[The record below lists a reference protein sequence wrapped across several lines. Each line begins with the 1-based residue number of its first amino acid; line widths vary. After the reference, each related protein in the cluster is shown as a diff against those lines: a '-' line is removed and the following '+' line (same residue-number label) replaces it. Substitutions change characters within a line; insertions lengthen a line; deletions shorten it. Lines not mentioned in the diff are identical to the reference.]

1 MRAGMSSRGGGIEL
15 AGDDAGHNELVRRPA
30 ERSSLL
36 RGQAVA
42 DDVSPLLMPVKWTRS
57 GRWMSMGSADER
69 RFEVLRAIV
78 ADFVATQEPIGSK
91 ALVERHNLG
100 VSSATVRNDMAVL
113 EAEGYIAQPHTS
125 SGRIPTEKGYREF
138 VDRLEDVKPL
148 STAERRAIQN
158 FLESGVDLDDV
169 LRRAV
174 RLLAQLT
181 RQVAVVQYPT
191 LSTSTVRHVEVIA
204 LTPARLLMIVIT
216 DSGRVDQRVVELGD
230 VIDDHQLSR
239 LCELLGQALEGKKLP
254 AASIAVA
261 ELAGHFDG
269 SDRLGDAV
277 GRAATVL
284 LESLV
289 EHNEER
295 LLLGGT
301 ANLTRNAADFGGSLR
316 SILEAL
322 EEQVV
327 VLRLLAAQQEAGK
340 VTVRI
345 GHETEAEQMVGTSMV
360 STLYGTP
367 NTVYGGMGVLGPTR
381 MDYPGT
387 IASVA
392 AVAMYIGEVLGAR

>member
-1 MRAGMSSRGGGIEL
+1 MRCTPSSSANSGM
-15 AGDDAGHNELVRRPA
+15 V
-30 ERSSLL
+30 
-36 RGQAVA
+36 
-42 DDVSPLLMPVKWTRS
+42 
-57 GRWMSMGSADER
+57 
-69 RFEVLRAIV
+69 
-78 ADFVATQEPIGSK
+78 
-91 ALVERHNLG
+91 
-100 VSSATVRNDMAVL
+100 VSSISMPTFRSAASVPSTTL
-113 EAEGYIAQPHTS
+113 PSTISPS
-125 SGRIPTEKGYREF
+125 SASSTAATEKGYREF

-148 STAERRAIQN
+148 SSAERRAIQS

-191 LSTSTVRHVEVIA
+191 LSTSTVRHLEVIA
-204 LTPARLLMIVIT
+204 LTPARLLMMVIT
-216 DSGRVDQRVVELGD
+216 DSGRVDQRIVELGD
-230 VIDDHQLSR
+230 VIDDHQLAQLR
-239 LCELLGQALEGKKLP
+239 EILGQALEGKKLS
-254 AASIAVA
+254 AASVAVA
-261 ELAGHFDG
+261 DLASQLGG
-269 SDRLGDAV
+269 AGGLGDAV

-289 EHNEER
+289 EHTEER

-345 GHETEAEQMVGTSMV
+345 GHETASEQMVGTSMV
-360 STLYGTP
+360 STAYGTAH
-367 NTVYGGMGVLGPTR
+367 TVYGGMGVVGPTR

-392 AVAMYIGEVLGAR
+392 AVALYIGDVLGAR

>member
-1 MRAGMSSRGGGIEL
+1 
-15 AGDDAGHNELVRRPA
+15 
-30 ERSSLL
+30 
-36 RGQAVA
+36 
-42 DDVSPLLMPVKWTRS
+42 
-57 GRWMSMGSADER
+57 MGSADDR

-78 ADFVATQEPIGSK
+78 ADFVSTQEPIGSK
-91 ALVERHNLG
+91 SLVERHNLG
-100 VSSATVRNDMAVL
+100 VSSATIRNDMAVL
-113 EAEGYIAQPHTS
+113 EAEGYITQPHTS
-125 SGRIPTEKGYREF
+125 SGRVPTEKGYREF
-138 VDRLEDVKPL
+138 VDRLDDVKPM
-148 STAERRAIQN
+148 SMAERRAIQS

-191 LSTSTVRHVEVIA
+191 LSTSTVRHLEVIA
-204 LTPARLLMIVIT
+204 LTPARLLMVVIT
-216 DSGRVDQRVVELGD
+216 DTGRVDQRLVELGD
-230 VIDDHQLSR
+230 VIDDHQLAQLR
-239 LCELLGQALEGKKLP
+239 ELLGQALEGKKLA
-254 AASIAVA
+254 AASVAVA
-261 ELAGHFDG
+261 ELAGQLHG
-269 SDRLGDAV
+269 SGRLGDAV
-277 GRAATVL
+277 GRSATVL

-289 EHNEER
+289 EHTEER
-295 LLLGGT
+295 MLMGGT

-360 STLYGTP
+360 STAYGS
-367 NTVYGGMGVLGPTR
+367 NDIVYGGMGVLGPTR

>member
-1 MRAGMSSRGGGIEL
+1 MA
-15 AGDDAGHNELVRRPA
+15 
-30 ERSSLL
+30 
-36 RGQAVA
+36 
-42 DDVSPLLMPVKWTRS
+42 
-57 GRWMSMGSADER
+57 SADER

-91 ALVERHNLG
+91 SLVERHNLG
-100 VSSATVRNDMAVL
+100 VSSATIRNDMAVL
-113 EAEGYIAQPHTS
+113 EAEGYITQPHTS
-125 SGRIPTEKGYREF
+125 SGRVPTEKGYREF
-138 VDRLEDVKPL
+138 VDRLDDVKPL
-148 STAERRAIQN
+148 SKAERRAIQS
-158 FLESGVDLDDV
+158 FLASGVDLDDV

-191 LSTSTVRHVEVIA
+191 LSSSTVRHLEVIA
-204 LTPARLLMIVIT
+204 LTPARLLMVVIT
-216 DSGRVDQRVVELGD
+216 DSGRVDQRIVELGD
-230 VIDDHQLSR
+230 VIDDHQLSQLR
-239 LCELLGQALEGKKLP
+239 ELLGQALEGKKLS

-261 ELAGHFDG
+261 DLAGQLSG
-269 SDRLGDAV
+269 AGGLGDAV
-277 GRAATVL
+277 GRSATVL

-289 EHNEER
+289 EHTEER
-295 LLLGGT
+295 LLMGGT

-345 GHETEAEQMVGTSMV
+345 GHETEVEQMVGTSMV
-360 STLYGTP
+360 STAYGS
-367 NTVYGGMGVLGPTR
+367 NDTVYGGMGVLGPTR

>member
-1 MRAGMSSRGGGIEL
+1 
-15 AGDDAGHNELVRRPA
+15 
-30 ERSSLL
+30 
-36 RGQAVA
+36 
-42 DDVSPLLMPVKWTRS
+42 
-57 GRWMSMGSADER
+57 MGSADER
-69 RFEVLRAIV
+69 RLEVLRAIV
-78 ADFVATQEPIGSK
+78 ADFVSTKEPIGSK
-91 ALVERHNLG
+91 SLVERHNLG

-113 EAEGYIAQPHTS
+113 EAEGYITQPHTS
-125 SGRIPTEKGYREF
+125 SGRVPTEKGYREF
-138 VDRLEDVKPL
+138 VDRLDDVKPL
-148 STAERRAIQN
+148 SSAERRAIQG

-191 LSTSTVRHVEVIA
+191 LSTSTVRHLEVIA
-204 LTPARLLMIVIT
+204 LTPARLLMVVIT
-216 DSGRVDQRVVELGD
+216 DTGRVDQRVVELGD
-230 VIDDHQLSR
+230 VIDDHQLSQLR
-239 LCELLGQALEGKKLP
+239 EMLGQALDGKKLS

-261 ELAGHFDG
+261 DLAAQLDG
-269 SDRLGDAV
+269 RGGQSKSLSDAV
-277 GRAATVL
+277 GRSATVL

-289 EHNEER
+289 EHTEER

-301 ANLTRNAADFGGSLR
+301 ANLTRNTADFGGSLR

-340 VTVRI
+340 ITVRI
-345 GHETEAEQMVGTSMV
+345 GHETEAEQMAGTSVV
-360 STLYGTP
+360 STTYGTLD
-367 NTVYGGMGVLGPTR
+367 TVYGGMGVLGPTR

-392 AVAMYIGEVLGAR
+392 AVALYIGEVLGTR

>member
-1 MRAGMSSRGGGIEL
+1 
-15 AGDDAGHNELVRRPA
+15 
-30 ERSSLL
+30 
-36 RGQAVA
+36 
-42 DDVSPLLMPVKWTRS
+42 
-57 GRWMSMGSADER
+57 MGSADDR

-78 ADFVATQEPIGSK
+78 ADFVATKEPIGSK
-91 ALVERHNLG
+91 SLVERHNLG

-113 EAEGYIAQPHTS
+113 EAEGYITQPHTS
-125 SGRIPTEKGYREF
+125 SGRVPTEKGYREF
-138 VDRLEDVKPL
+138 VDRLDDVKPL
-148 STAERRAIQN
+148 SSAERRAIQG

-191 LSTSTVRHVEVIA
+191 LSTSTVRHLEVIA
-204 LTPARLLMIVIT
+204 LTPARLLMVVIT
-216 DSGRVDQRVVELGD
+216 DTGRVDQRIVELGD
-230 VIDDHQLSR
+230 VIDDYQLSQLR
-239 LCELLGQALEGKKLP
+239 EMLAQALEGKKMA
-254 AASIAVA
+254 AASVAVA
-261 ELAGHFDG
+261 DLVAQLGGAG
-269 SDRLGDAV
+269 SLGDAV
-277 GRAATVL
+277 GRSATVL

-289 EHNEER
+289 EHTEER
-295 LLLGGT
+295 LLMGGT

-345 GHETEAEQMVGTSMV
+345 GHETEAEQMMGTSMV
-360 STLYGTP
+360 STVYGTID
-367 NTVYGGMGVLGPTR
+367 TVYGGMGVLGPTR

-392 AVAMYIGEVLGAR
+392 AVALYIGEVLGAR

>member
-1 MRAGMSSRGGGIEL
+1 
-15 AGDDAGHNELVRRPA
+15 
-30 ERSSLL
+30 
-36 RGQAVA
+36 
-42 DDVSPLLMPVKWTRS
+42 
-57 GRWMSMGSADER
+57 MGSADER

-78 ADFVATQEPIGSK
+78 TDFVATKEPIGSK
-91 ALVERHNLG
+91 SLVERYNLG

-125 SGRIPTEKGYREF
+125 SGRVPTEKGYREF
-138 VDRLEDVKPL
+138 VDRLDDVKPL
-148 STAERRAIQN
+148 SSAERRAIQN
-158 FLESGVDLDDV
+158 FLENGVDLDDV

-191 LSTSTVRHVEVIA
+191 LSKSTVRHLEVIA
-204 LTPARLLMIVIT
+204 LTPARLLMVVIT
-216 DSGRVDQRVVELGD
+216 DSGRVDQRIVELGD
-230 VIDDHQLSR
+230 VIDEHEISQLR
-239 LCELLGQALEGKKLP
+239 EMLGQALEGKKLS

-261 ELAGHFDG
+261 DLVGELGRPG
-269 SDRLGDAV
+269 NQSSLSDAV
-277 GRAATVL
+277 GRSATVL

-289 EHNEER
+289 DHSEER

-301 ANLTRNAADFGGSLR
+301 ANLTRNTADFGGSLR

-345 GHETEAEQMVGTSMV
+345 GHETDAEQMVGTSV
-360 STLYGTP
+360 VTTAYGTSD
-367 NTVYGGMGVLGPTR
+367 TVFGGMGVLGPTR

-392 AVAMYIGEVLGAR
+392 AVALYIGEVLGGR

>member
-1 MRAGMSSRGGGIEL
+1 M
-15 AGDDAGHNELVRRPA
+15 
-30 ERSSLL
+30 
-36 RGQAVA
+36 
-42 DDVSPLLMPVKWTRS
+42 
-57 GRWMSMGSADER
+57 
-69 RFEVLRAIV
+69 
-78 ADFVATQEPIGSK
+78 
-91 ALVERHNLG
+91 
-100 VSSATVRNDMAVL
+100 
-113 EAEGYIAQPHTS
+113 
-125 SGRIPTEKGYREF
+125 
-138 VDRLEDVKPL
+138 
-148 STAERRAIQN
+148 
-158 FLESGVDLDDV
+158 

-191 LSTSTVRHVEVIA
+191 LSTLTVRHLEVIA
-204 LTPARLLMIVIT
+204 LTPARLLMVVIT
-216 DSGRVDQRVVELGD
+216 DSGRVDQRIVELGD
-230 VIDDHQLSR
+230 VIDDHQLAQLR
-239 LCELLGQALEGKKLP
+239 EILGQALEGKKLS
-254 AASIAVA
+254 AASVAVA
-261 ELAGHFDG
+261 DLASQLGG
-269 SDRLGDAV
+269 AGGLGDAV

-289 EHNEER
+289 EHTEER

-345 GHETEAEQMVGTSMV
+345 GHETASEQMVGTSMV
-360 STLYGTP
+360 STAYGTAH
-367 NTVYGGMGVLGPTR
+367 TVYGGMGVVGPTR

-392 AVAMYIGEVLGAR
+392 AVALYIGDVLGAR